1 MRRAFPGPAT
11 LSLILCVTN
20 GSALPGTA
28 ATAAAAQG
36 PAAPT
41 VPQLIAARRAGMHMA
56 ATLLL
61 TDIRRIVSDREDVRE
76 HQHEPDGIALWA
88 AAIPG
93 LFPAGS
99 SGESRARPEIWQ
111 NRADFERKALDLQ
124 QAAEELSR
132 RGAAGDAAGYAEQ
145 ARVVQAAC
153 NACHALYREPR

>member
-1 MRRAFPGPAT
+1 MRRAIPGAAT

-20 GSALPGTA
+20 GPAMPGR
-28 ATAAAAQG
+28 AAAAAVEQG

-41 VPQLIAARRAGMHMA
+41 VAQLIAARRAGMHMA

-61 TDIRRIVSDREDVRE
+61 TDIRRIVAGREDVRQ

-99 SGESRARPEIWQ
+99 RGESRARPEIWQ

-124 QAAEELSR
+124 QAAEELAR
-132 RGAAGDAAGYAEQ
+132 RGAAGDTAGYAEQ

-153 NACHALYREPR
+153 NACHTLYRQPG